1 MLAMQSDETN
11 WRLRESLILVSAIKN
26 QSAALKNES
35 ALERCP
41 ITTPDLVEIM
51 NAVLIN
57 LHVKKTDAGIKD
69 NFAIN
74 IQNSLGY
81 SPLDKLMK
89 LKPIKNHPY
98 LKKNSPPDLV
108 EQTLEEELAKHVA
121 LIGAFNEIKEAEQ
134 DLTGLVDEG
143 LTWRLQ
149 QAAIAKAKATRAVEE
164 EYSETDENASEMS
177 KNLQNMLDNQI
188 WVKKTR

>member
-1 MLAMQSDETN
+1 MLNGLLDSEN
-11 WRLRESLILVSAIKN
+11 N
-26 QSAALKNES
+26 
-35 ALERCP
+35 LE
-41 ITTPDLVEIM
+41 
-51 NAVLIN
+51 N
-57 LHVKKTDAGIKD
+57 KD
-69 NFAIN
+69 
-74 IQNSLGY
+74 
-81 SPLDKLMK
+81 K
-89 LKPIKNHPY
+89 
-98 LKKNSPPDLV
+98 
-108 EQTLEEELAKHVA
+108 TLEEELAKHVA

>member
-1 MLAMQSDETN
+1 
-11 WRLRESLILVSAIKN
+11 
-26 QSAALKNES
+26 
-35 ALERCP
+35 
-41 ITTPDLVEIM
+41 M
-51 NAVLIN
+51 NAILIN
-57 LHVKKTDAGIKD
+57 LHDNKTDTDEK
-69 NFAIN
+69 NSFEKN
-74 IQNSLGY
+74 IQNLLGY

-98 LKKNSPPDLV
+98 LKKNSPPDLIQ
-108 EQTLEEELAKHVA
+108 QTLEEELTKHVA

-149 QAAIAKAKATRAVEE
+149 QASIAKAKATRAVEE
-164 EYSETDENASEMS
+164 EYSDTDENTLEMS